1 MGRLQII
8 SHDCWVVL
16 PASLLVDCQLLCF
29 HSCANG
35 MVSGS
40 TSSVSPAPLLSMES
54 VGVVVPWSGS
64 TGLTTSELSATARR
78 GARLAMTCTGQ
89 NMRPNKARAPTW
101 RAQAAK

>member
-1 MGRLQII
+1 
-8 SHDCWVVL
+8 
-16 PASLLVDCQLLCF
+16 
-29 HSCANG
+29 

-40 TSSVSPAPLLSMES
+40 TSSVSPAPPLSMES

-64 TGLTTSELSATARR
+64 TGVTTLELSATARR

-89 NMRPNKARAPTW
+89 NMRPNRARAPTW